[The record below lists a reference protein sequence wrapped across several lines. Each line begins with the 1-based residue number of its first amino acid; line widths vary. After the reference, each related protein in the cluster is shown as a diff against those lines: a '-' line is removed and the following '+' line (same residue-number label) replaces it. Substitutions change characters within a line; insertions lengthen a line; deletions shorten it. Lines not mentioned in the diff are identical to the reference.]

1 EPELCYLRALA
12 SELNLQRKNGTHC
25 DCHVVVQGSTFKA
38 HRNVLFAA
46 SPHVRALLRGQAE
59 RPGQVV
65 VIHLDIVTAAGFAA
79 ILDYMY
85 SGRVILSSRNMIEVM
100 SAASYLQM
108 TELVR
113 LCDHYIRTSFK
124 VRAHRY
130 TQTRRYTDM
139 VEPVMSS
146 HTHTHVHTQLACSSP
161 TLFAELTQ
169 SHTRPLTHPHA
180 AYPLTLPQCILSDCS
195 PLLSIVFVSQ
205 DGSVPTEQPLG
216 LSVVAPVLPNAE
228 LPEGLRSIRGRA
240 SPPSVGLACTTAHV
254 DDAPPFSN
262 LVDVRFASF
271 HSKIYYGTEVLLM
284 SSGPNRTGS
293 LTRLETRSI
302 STLVRSEG
310 VMSYL
315 MIKESDNPRTEANSS
330 LYVRKRRL
338 LQCNYCNFA
347 AMRKYKLVRHIRTHT
362 GERPFGCDA
371 CGKRFIRR
379 EHLQRRGRQVHQK
392 ERRFVCRRCRRLFVF
407 ANSVGIEF
415 GTRRYGVCEECS

>member
-1 EPELCYLRALA
+1 MAEEPELCYLRALA

-124 VRAHRY
+124 VRAHRS
-130 TQTRRYTDM
+130 TQTRRYTGTQACACIFM
-139 VEPVMSS
+139 HGAGGGHASHGTACASPSIRPPTPPTTMRASTVRGEPGGGREETAWTSPNMPADSS
-146 HTHTHVHTQLACSSP
+146 DEDDYGEEAAPDYDDP
-161 TLFAELTQ
+161 TVD
-169 SHTRPLTHPHA
+169 
-180 AYPLTLPQCILSDCS
+180 Y
-195 PLLSIVFVSQ
+195 
-205 DGSVPTEQPLG
+205 DGS
-216 LSVVAPVLPNAE
+216 APDY
-228 LPEGLRSIRGRA
+228 
-240 SPPSVGLACTTAHV
+240 
-254 DDAPPFSN
+254 DDGAAPPDYDDGAPPLHGYGDVDGMDVSGMAVPLDGGVGDEEEEDGGEDGEEGDGAGAHAGHAGGSPGCFTYTILTEN
-262 LVDVRFASF
+262 LTAAGEGG
-271 HSKIYYGTEVLLM
+271 GTGRM
-284 SSGPNRTGS
+284 FG
-293 LTRLETRSI
+293 
-302 STLVRSEG
+302 
-310 VMSYL
+310 
-315 MIKESDNPRTEANSS
+315 
-330 LYVRKRRL
+330 KRRL

-379 EHLQRRGRQVHQK
+379 EHLQRHTQVHQK

>member
-1 EPELCYLRALA
+1 PELCYLRALA

-124 VRAHRY
+124 V
-130 TQTRRYTDM
+130 
-139 VEPVMSS
+139 
-146 HTHTHVHTQLACSSP
+146 
-161 TLFAELTQ
+161 
-169 SHTRPLTHPHA
+169 
-180 AYPLTLPQCILSDCS
+180 
-195 PLLSIVFVSQ
+195 
-205 DGSVPTEQPLG
+205 
-216 LSVVAPVLPNAE
+216 VAPVLPNAE
-228 LPEGLRSIRGRA
+228 LPEGVSADGGAGAEGDAEAVGPEPAPAPPVRKGRGRPRKSRHSVRVTKHTPA
-240 SPPSVGLACTTAHV
+240 HSSDNDESEHGKVPPWLRHYIDYVEVSQAFT
-254 DDAPPFSN
+254 FYN
-262 LVDVRFASF
+262 LSMTLR
-271 HSKIYYGTEVLLM
+271 YGTEVLLM
-284 SSGPNRTGS
+284 SSGPVAYDPNRVKMEPQDRDGLLDSEQDRIIDASGNTIDFYPGKERGRDVIS
-293 LTRLETRSI
+293 NDKGINNVWFGRQQNSI
-302 STLVRSEG
+302 VKAVPG
-310 VMSYL
+310 
-315 MIKESDNPRTEANSS
+315 
-330 LYVRKRRL
+330 KRRL